1 MFIIFPHCQR
11 YFLASLLAVSSFF
24 AMAPAGAG
32 TLHVDIAPERVWRA
46 VRAKLP
52 SMPQTYSEVD
62 DDRFEVRLL
71 LDAQDVRL
79 AVDWDEAS
87 GGSLVTWSAGSADGE
102 AGGRRFAEQ
111 VVDDARLLRPENLY
125 CRRGGADD
133 LAEGFLD
140 IVPGEAPDCGLG
152 KFAAALFEL
161 EKCADHETALKIL
174 AACVRER
181 NSLGILRLSQYFE
194 NGYAVPKK
202 PERMTAYL
210 RLAAD
215 AGTPGYSVKARVQY
229 ATALYFGVGIAAD
242 RPAALKMFGQLASR
256 GDSDARQFI
265 AHGYHFAWR
274 KPDGSVYRDPQFVAG
289 SASR

>member
-1 MFIIFPHCQR
+1 MYIVFPRCRR
-11 YFLASLLAVSSFF
+11 YFLATLLAASSCLVV
-24 AMAPAGAG
+24 PPVGAG
-32 TLHVDIAPERVWRA
+32 TLQIDIAPERVWRA
-46 VRAKLP
+46 VRANLSSK
-52 SMPQTYSEVD
+52 PQSYSEVD
-62 DDRFEVRLL
+62 DDRFEVRLAV
-71 LDAQDVRL
+71 DSQDVRL

-87 GGSLVTWSAGSADGE
+87 GGSLLTWSAGSADGE
-102 AGGRRFAEQ
+102 AVGRGFAEKAAG
-111 VVDDARLLRPENLY
+111 DARLLRPENLY
-125 CRRGGADD
+125 CRRGGDED
-133 LAEGFLD
+133 LREGFLD

-215 AGTPGYSVKARVQY
+215 AGTPGYSVKAKVQY

-242 RPAALKMFGQLASR
+242 RQAALKMFGQLASR

>member
-1 MFIIFPHCQR
+1 MFILFPRCQR
-11 YFLASLLAVSSFF
+11 FILSTLLAVSAFLVVQ
-24 AMAPAGAG
+24 PVGAG
-32 TLHVDIAPERVWRA
+32 TLQVDIAPERVWRA
-46 VRAKLP
+46 VRAGLP
-52 SMPQTYSEVD
+52 SPPLSRPEVD
-62 DDRFEVRLL
+62 DDRFEVRLSL
-71 LDAQDVRL
+71 EGQDVRL

-87 GGSLVTWSAGSADGE
+87 GGSLLTWSAGSTEGE
-102 AGGRRFAEQ
+102 TEGRRFAEK
-111 VVDDARLLRPENLY
+111 VVGEARLLRPENLY
-125 CRRGGADD
+125 CRRGGDDD
-133 LAEGFLD
+133 LTEGFLD

-242 RPAALKMFGQLASR
+242 RPAALKMFGELAGR
-256 GDSDARQFI
+256 GDGDARQFI

-274 KPDGSVYRDPQFVAG
+274 KPDGSVYRDPQYVAG
-289 SASR
+289 AVLQ